1 MKTTKTLQ
9 DILDKIDKMS
19 ASTILE
25 VKNSSPKDDKR
36 TINKKMTLDKLKSTS
51 RKYKVPPGGKGDKFS
66 EFVKTVIK
74 NMNLMKRGVSR
85 SGLQLTGQP
94 GLGKTS
100 SMVQLSI
107 LLGMDLFV
115 LEGSAIT
122 EDQFVEIPYVVFRKG
137 IKKDGVIQAASDN
150 GEYDLVNAES
160 ALATQIGAMKLL
172 PEAQWMQQLNQ
183 HKNLK
188 VVFNDLEKII
198 RMIRMKSNTDK
209 SGFKAILLL
218 DEYFRTGSKKISNL
232 LRTILNGKIGNT
244 EIPQGVYI
252 ITASNVDNSDG
263 SLDTINLNQDF
274 SEVSFDKRFKPS
286 KDDFFRF
293 MADKYT
299 PADLET
305 GVEDRKTDII
315 IQPEVYNVF
324 EKDVANDDTTT
335 VSNGVRLSPRRL
347 EQIMLFIN
355 NRMPVKDKTE
365 AGAVLK
371 YIKSQF
377 TDPETGEISKL
388 LPKYLKITKDII
400 KETSGITDV
409 QALPDTDW
417 NETLSNQLDAKMEIG
432 KAKSY
437 PIVLAGM
444 PGVGKTAVLKD
455 ISENKQMGL
464 IDIDASTLTIDDTVG
479 VTLPDESGSKIKT
492 TFSKPPLYVK
502 IMKQYKEQIA
512 SLKKSNISIDRKY
525 NVILFIDELNRTTKD
540 IFNKIRILLLEQKV
554 GSAKYTLPDDIII
567 LSAMNPGSEG
577 TTEMPEHFKDVLDV
591 VQVKMGITQY
601 EDYIKSLSIFDI
613 TKKELGF
620 NVDKLSFTIMQTIYN
635 RFKSD
640 VDINGDDV
648 LDINVQPFYWN
659 TGDNVI
665 YVSAREMS
673 FMYQQIIDNIYIELI
688 SENIDL
694 QNVDNDKEITRY
706 INIAKNETYDA
717 ISNKLA
723 AVFRKQE
730 VEEPDANKF
739 LKVIA
744 DIIKTSPIFKEV
756 IFKKENKSL
765 NNMSF
770 SSIIAGNNY
779 DINKVIK
786 EGLPYVNQ
794 WLKSINDFADA
805 DNDMVSVYNYANKEY
820 KISKLLQF
828 MINIVKLFSSINWKD
843 IPGGNG
849 IKDKLKNSFKAR
861 LNAILDRSD
870 YEDAMIEDDDVFT
883 LTNELVDTI
892 DNF

>member
-1 MKTTKTLQ
+1 MKAKTLQ
-9 DILDKIDKMS
+9 ETLQEIDNLTRVDINEISKVD
-19 ASTILE
+19 E
-25 VKNSSPKDDKR
+25 PKKR
-36 TINKKMTLDKLKSTS
+36 TKNKKMSIDKLKSTS
-51 RKYKVPPGGKGDKFS
+51 KKYKVPAAVKGDKFS

-74 NMNLMKRGVSR
+74 NMMLMSRGVSR

-100 SMVQLSI
+100 AMVQLSI
-107 LLGMDLFV
+107 LLGMDLFI

-137 IKKDGVIQAASDN
+137 KKEDGIIQAVSDN
-150 GEYDLVNAES
+150 GAYDLVNAES
-160 ALATQIGAMKLL
+160 ALATQIAKMRLL

-198 RMIRMKSNTDK
+198 RMIRMKTNTDK
-209 SGFKAILLL
+209 AGFKAILLL

-244 EIPQGVYI
+244 DIPQGVYI

-274 SEVSFDKRFKPS
+274 SEVSFDKKFKPS
-286 KDDFFRF
+286 TDDFFRY

-299 PADLET
+299 PTDLET
-305 GVEDRKTDII
+305 GEEDRTPEIE
-315 IQPEVYNVF
+315 IQPDVYNTFRDKVE
-324 EKDVANDDTTT
+324 EKDTTT
-335 VSNGVRLSPRRL
+335 TSNGVRLSPRRL

-355 NRMPVKDKTE
+355 NRMPVSSKIQ
-365 AGAVLK
+365 AGAVLR
-371 YIKSQF
+371 YVESQF
-377 TDPETGEISKL
+377 TDPETGEKSDL
-388 LPKYLKITKDII
+388 LSKYLGITKNII
-400 KETSGITDV
+400 KETSNITDV
-409 QALPDTDW
+409 KPLSDTDW
-417 NETLSNQLDAKMEIG
+417 NETLSEQLDAKMEIG
-432 KAKSY
+432 KSKSY

-455 ISENKQMGL
+455 ISENKDMGL

-502 IMKQYKEQIA
+502 IMKMYKEERKR
-512 SLKKSNISIDRKY
+512 LKDEGIDLDRKY
-525 NVILFIDELNRTTKD
+525 NVILFIDELNRTSKD

-554 GSAKYTLPDDIII
+554 GSAEYALPEDIMI

-591 VQVKMGITQY
+591 VQVKMGISQY
-601 EDYIKSLSIFDI
+601 EKYIKSLTIFDN
-613 TKKELGF
+613 TKNELGF
-620 NVDKLSFTIMQTIYN
+620 DVGRLSFTILQSIYN

-640 VDINGDDV
+640 IDIDGNDV
-648 LDINVQPFYWN
+648 TDINVQPFYWN

-688 SENIDL
+688 SDGIDL
-694 QNVDNDKEITRY
+694 QNVDNDKEIEKY

-723 AVFRKQE
+723 AIFRKQD

-739 LKVIA
+739 LKIIA
-744 DIIKTSPIFKEV
+744 DIVKTSPIFNEV

-779 DINKVIK
+779 DINKVIS
-786 EGLPYVNQ
+786 EGLPYVTQ

-805 DNDMVSVYNYANKEY
+805 DNDMMNVYNYMNKSYE
-820 KISKLLQF
+820 IPKLLQG
-828 MINIVKLFSSINWKD
+828 MLDIIKLFNAIKWKD
-843 IPGGNG
+843 IPGAAG
-849 IKDKLKNSFKAR
+849 IRDKLKNSFKLR
-861 LNAILDRSD
+861 LNSVLERDD
-870 YEDAMIEDDDVFT
+870 YIDAMVSDDKVET
-883 LTNELVDTI
+883 LTDELTNAVKT
-892 DNF
+892 F